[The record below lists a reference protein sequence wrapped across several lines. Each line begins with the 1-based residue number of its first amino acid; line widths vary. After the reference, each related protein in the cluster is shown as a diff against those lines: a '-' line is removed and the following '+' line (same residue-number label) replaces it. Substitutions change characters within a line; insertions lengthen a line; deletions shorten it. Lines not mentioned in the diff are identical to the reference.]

1 MTRVLVTND
10 DGVES
15 AGIRALAG
23 VGVDA
28 GLEVVVAAPTWDSSG
43 ASASLTAV
51 EEDGRL
57 LLDRR
62 RFDELPDVPV
72 FAVEAAP
79 AFIVRAGLR
88 GAFGEPPNVVLSG
101 VNVGANTGTAVLHS
115 GTVGA
120 VLTAATHGCRGL
132 AVSIATGGPL
142 HWATAAAFARPALE
156 WLLGAGERV
165 ALNLNVPN
173 LPQDRVEGLVRAHL
187 SAAGVVQ
194 TTVTELGKGY
204 VKLSYTEGDGAAEP
218 GSDMA
223 LLAAGFACVT
233 PLLAPCE
240 ARHVDVAGL
249 AADPD
254 RVAGPT
260 R

>member
-1 MTRVLVTND
+1 MRALVTND

-23 VGVDA
+23 AGVDA
-28 GLEVVVAAPTWDSSG
+28 GLDVVVAAPTWDSSG

-51 EEDGRL
+51 EDDGRFL
-57 LLDRR
+57 VDRR
-62 RFDELPDVPV
+62 GFDELPDVPV
-72 FAVEAAP
+72 FAVEATP

-88 GAFGEPPNVVLSG
+88 GAFGELPDVVLSG
-101 VNVGANTGTAVLHS
+101 INAGANTGSAVLHS

-120 VLTAATHGCRGL
+120 VLTATSHGCRGL

-142 HWATAAAFARPALE
+142 HWATAAAFARRAIE
-156 WLLGAGERV
+156 WLLGAPAGL

-173 LPQDRVEGLVRAHL
+173 LPEDQVAGLVRAHL
-187 SAAGVVQ
+187 STAGVVQ

-204 VKLSYTEGDGAAEP
+204 VKLSYTEGDGEAEP
-218 GSDMA
+218 GSDMS
-223 LLAAGFACVT
+223 LLAAGFASVT

-240 ARHVDVAGL
+240 ARDVDTAGL
-249 AADPD
+249 ADAAD
-254 RVAGPT
+254 RVTGRP